1 MNLIIEHLSGV
12 RLALVMG
19 KGGVGKTSMS
29 AGLAELA
36 SGSGIK
42 TLVATVDP
50 ACRLNDWYS
59 QKLGPR
65 PVRIND
71 ALDAIMIDHKVAL
84 DELIDS
90 YTKDPQL
97 RKQIQE
103 SPLYDIVG
111 RGLPGL
117 PESMAV
123 WKIKKLLDASAKGE
137 LPYKLIIVDLPP
149 KGQGEH
155 FLNLSDTIQRAL
167 DTVSISQLHMQIYDF
182 SKMVGSAAKNL
193 FNTLSGSKERETPF
207 YITNFVKE
215 LKRNADEIETVF
227 KNPSMTIFN
236 IVLHAEKP
244 VINESLE
251 LLKTV
256 RGLGIKVGFFIF
268 NRVEPGLGEEA
279 RSELSTLEEKGKLDR
294 LIDRVSDLKAGKLFE
309 TMLNQAR
316 YREKLHDE
324 QMERIR
330 ALKAKIPEIPFFVVP
345 EFPQSDDLPSN
356 RVSFMNHLSK
366 ERIEF

>member
-1 MNLIIEHLSGV
+1 MEYIIDHLSKV

-36 SGSGIK
+36 SEQKIK
-42 TLVATVDP
+42 TLVVTVDP
-50 ACRLNDWYS
+50 AGRLNDWYS
-59 QKLGPR
+59 QKLGHHPTH
-65 PVRIND
+65 IAENLD
-71 ALDAIMIDHKVAL
+71 ALMIDHKAAL
-84 DELIDS
+84 DELVES
-90 YTKDPQL
+90 YTKDPKMMEQI
-97 RKQIQE
+97 RK

-123 WKIKKLLDASAKGE
+123 WKIKQLLDKSSRGE
-137 LPYKLIIVDLPP
+137 LPYKLLIVDLPP

-167 DTVSISQLHMQIYDF
+167 DTVSISQLHMQLHDF

-193 FNTLSGSKERETPF
+193 FNTLSGKKEREEPF

-215 LKRNADEIETVF
+215 LKRNANEIETVF
-227 KNPSMTIFN
+227 KDPALTIFN

-251 LLKTV
+251 LLKAV
-256 RGLGIKVGFFIF
+256 KALGINIGFFIF
-268 NRVEPGLGEEA
+268 NRVEPGLGPDA
-279 RSELSTLEEKGKLDR
+279 REQLERLEEKGML
-294 LIDRVSDLKAGKLFE
+294 GKLINKAQDLMAE
-309 TMLNQAR
+309 KLLESLLVQAR
-316 YREKLHDE
+316 YREKLHKE
-324 QMERIR
+324 QMERIH
-330 ALKAKIPEIPFFVVP
+330 ALREKTGEVPFFLVP
-345 EFPQSDDLPSN
+345 EFPQNDDLPAN
-356 RVSFMNHLSK
+356 RPAFKDHLSK
-366 ERIEF
+366 KRIDF